1 MGKGSSK
8 GHTPREAK
16 DNLKSTQMLS
26 VIDAISEGPIEG
38 PVDGLKSVLLNS
50 TPVLDSEGNTNIS
63 GVTVVFLAGEQEQTP
78 PEGFESSG
86 SETVLGTEVK
96 YDTPITRTITSANI
110 DRLRFTFGVQALV
123 ETTSKGD
130 RNPSEVR
137 LLVQIQR
144 NGGWVTEKDITIKGK
159 TTSQYLASVVVGNLP
174 PRPFNIRMR
183 RMTPDSTTDQLQNKT
198 LWSSYTEIID
208 VKQCYPNTALVGVQ
222 VDSEQFGSQQVSRNY
237 HLRGRILQVPSNYN
251 PQTRQYS
258 GIWDGTLKPAYSNN
272 MAWCLW
278 DMLTHPRYGMGKRL
292 GAADVDKWALYVI
305 GQYCDQ
311 SVPDGFGGTEPR
323 ITCNA
328 YLTTQRKAWDVLSD
342 FCSAM
347 RCMPVWNGQTL
358 TFVQDRP
365 SDKVWTYNRSNVV
378 MPDDGAPFRYSFS
391 ALKDRHNAVEV
402 NWIDPDN
409 GWETA
414 TELVEDTQAIDTI
427 LDEHATM
434 QSLGKDTGTRVQA
447 NAVYDLGRSDQNG
460 SITYSSKAISENMV
474 INNGRANVWAG
485 TMVNVSVRGNDGILE
500 VMKPQIN
507 YAPAMLVGKV
517 VVSEGAS
524 FRTHGAVDTSK
535 ADVSLENSAWTI
547 IADITTTN
555 QNTRLNLANLAMSG
569 ANVIMM
575 AEPVT
580 RSSVTASA
588 ENFTTLTTNTLSGNG
603 NFYMR
608 TDMANHQSDQLNV
621 TGQATGDFKIFVTD
635 TGASPAA
642 GDSLTLVTTG
652 GGDAAFTLGNAGG
665 VVDIGTYE
673 YTLLDNG
680 NHSWSL
686 AENRAQITPST
697 TDVLNMAAAQPL
709 VFDAE
714 LYTVRERLGSVK
726 GVSYDTAMWSSAI
739 NTRNNVTTDAGAGF
753 EQTLTGL
760 TLGIDSR
767 FSREESST
775 IRGLFFGYSHS
786 DIGFDRGGKGNIDS
800 YTLGAYAGW
809 EHQNGAY
816 VDGVVKV
823 DRFANTIHGKM
834 SNGATAFGDY
844 NSNGAGA
851 HVESGFRWVD
861 GLWSVRPY
869 LAFTGFT
876 TDGQDYTLSNGM
888 SADVGNTR
896 ILRAEAGTAVSYHMD
911 LQNGTTLEPWL
922 KAAVRQEYADSNQVK
937 VNDDGK
943 FNNDVA
949 GTSGVYQAGIRS
961 SFTPT
966 LSGHLSV
973 SYGNGAGVES
983 PWNTQAGVVWSF

>member
-1 MGKGSSK
+1 MGLPSLPLSKKGGLLEVKEGGLAIAVDQKAGGAIKASTRVMEVFGTNRLGQFEIKNGIANNMLLENGGSLRVEENDFAYNTTVDSGGLLEVMDGGTATGVDKKAGGKLIVSTNALEVSGTNSK
-8 GHTPREAK
+8 GQFSIK
-16 DNLKSTQMLS
+16 D
-26 VIDAISEGPIEG
+26 
-38 PVDGLKSVLLNS
+38 
-50 TPVLDSEGNTNIS
+50 
-63 GVTVVFLAGEQEQTP
+63 GV
-78 PEGFESSG
+78 
-86 SETVLGTEVK
+86 
-96 YDTPITRTITSANI
+96 
-110 DRLRFTFGVQALV
+110 
-123 ETTSKGD
+123 SK
-130 RNPSEVR
+130 
-137 LLVQIQR
+137 
-144 NGGWVTEKDITIKGK
+144 
-159 TTSQYLASVVVGNLP
+159 
-174 PRPFNIRMR
+174 
-183 RMTPDSTTDQLQNKT
+183 
-198 LWSSYTEIID
+198 
-208 VKQCYPNTALVGVQ
+208 
-222 VDSEQFGSQQVSRNY
+222 NY
-237 HLRGRILQVPSNYN
+237 EL
-251 PQTRQYS
+251 
-258 GIWDGTLKPAYSNN
+258 
-272 MAWCLW
+272 
-278 DMLTHPRYGMGKRL
+278 
-292 GAADVDKWALYVI
+292 
-305 GQYCDQ
+305 
-311 SVPDGFGGTEPR
+311 
-323 ITCNA
+323 
-328 YLTTQRKAWDVLSD
+328 
-342 FCSAM
+342 
-347 RCMPVWNGQTL
+347 
-358 TFVQDRP
+358 
-365 SDKVWTYNRSNVV
+365 
-378 MPDDGAPFRYSFS
+378 DDGSG
-391 ALKDRHNAVEV
+391 LIVM
-402 NWIDPDN
+402 
-409 GWETA
+409 G
-414 TELVEDTQAIDTI
+414 DTQAIDTI

-434 QSLGKDTGTRVQA
+434 QSLGKDTGTKVQA

-535 ADVSLENSAWTI
+535 ADVSLENSVWTI

-555 QNTRLNLANLAMSG
+555 QNTLLNLANLAMSD

-575 AEPVT
+575 DEPVT

-588 ENFTTLTTNTLSGNG
+588 ENFITLTTNTLSGNG

-652 GGDAAFTLGNAGG
+652 CGDAAFTLGNAGG

-714 LYTVRERLGSVK
+714 LDTVRERLGSVK
-726 GVSYDTAMWSSAI
+726 GVNYDTAMWSSAI

-767 FSREESST
+767 FSREETST

-786 DIGFDRGGKGNIDS
+786 DIGFDRGGKGNVDS
-800 YTLGAYAGW
+800 YILGAYAGW

-823 DRFANTIHGKM
+823 DRFANTIHCKM

-888 SADVGNTR
+888 RADVGNTR

-911 LQNGTTLEPWL
+911 LQNGTTLEP
-922 KAAVRQEYADSNQVK
+922 
-937 VNDDGK
+937 
-943 FNNDVA
+943 
-949 GTSGVYQAGIRS
+949 
-961 SFTPT
+961 
-966 LSGHLSV
+966 
-973 SYGNGAGVES
+973 
-983 PWNTQAGVVWSF
+983 

>member
-1 MGKGSSK
+1 M
-8 GHTPREAK
+8 A
-16 DNLKSTQMLS
+16 ST
-26 VIDAISEGPIEG
+26 VEYGET
-38 PVDGLKSVLLNS
+38 VDGVVL
-50 TPVLDSEGNTNIS
+50 
-63 GVTVVFLAGEQEQTP
+63 
-78 PEGFESSG
+78 
-86 SETVLGTEVK
+86 
-96 YDTPITRTITSANI
+96 
-110 DRLRFTFGVQALV
+110 
-123 ETTSKGD
+123 
-130 RNPSEVR
+130 
-137 LLVQIQR
+137 
-144 NGGWVTEKDITIKGK
+144 EKDIQLVYGTANNTKINPGGEQHIKEFGISSNTEINGGYQYIEMNGTAEYSVLNDGYQIVQMGGAANQTTLNNGVLQVYGAANDPTIKGGRLIVEK
-159 TTSQYLASVVVGNLP
+159 DGITVLAAIEKGGLLEVKEGGLAIAVDQKAGGKLIV
-174 PRPFNIRMR
+174 
-183 RMTPDSTTDQLQNKT
+183 STN
-198 LWSSYTEIID
+198 
-208 VKQCYPNTALVGVQ
+208 ALEVSGTNSKGQFSIKDGV
-222 VDSEQFGSQQVSRNY
+222 SKNY
-237 HLRGRILQVPSNYN
+237 EL
-251 PQTRQYS
+251 
-258 GIWDGTLKPAYSNN
+258 
-272 MAWCLW
+272 
-278 DMLTHPRYGMGKRL
+278 
-292 GAADVDKWALYVI
+292 
-305 GQYCDQ
+305 
-311 SVPDGFGGTEPR
+311 
-323 ITCNA
+323 
-328 YLTTQRKAWDVLSD
+328 
-342 FCSAM
+342 
-347 RCMPVWNGQTL
+347 
-358 TFVQDRP
+358 
-365 SDKVWTYNRSNVV
+365 
-378 MPDDGAPFRYSFS
+378 DDGSG
-391 ALKDRHNAVEV
+391 LIVM
-402 NWIDPDN
+402 
-409 GWETA
+409 
-414 TELVEDTQAIDTI
+414 EDTQAIDTI

-535 ADVSLENSAWTI
+535 ADVSLENSVWTI

-555 QNTRLNLANLAMSG
+555 QNTLLNLANLAMSD

-575 AEPVT
+575 DEPVT

-588 ENFTTLTTNTLSGNG
+588 ENFITLTTNTLSGNG

-714 LYTVRERLGSVK
+714 LDTVRERLGSVK

-786 DIGFDRGGKGNIDS
+786 DIGFDRGG
-800 YTLGAYAGW
+800 
-809 EHQNGAY
+809 
-816 VDGVVKV
+816 
-823 DRFANTIHGKM
+823 
-834 SNGATAFGDY
+834 
-844 NSNGAGA
+844 
-851 HVESGFRWVD
+851 
-861 GLWSVRPY
+861 
-869 LAFTGFT
+869 
-876 TDGQDYTLSNGM
+876 
-888 SADVGNTR
+888 
-896 ILRAEAGTAVSYHMD
+896 
-911 LQNGTTLEPWL
+911 
-922 KAAVRQEYADSNQVK
+922 
-937 VNDDGK
+937 
-943 FNNDVA
+943 
-949 GTSGVYQAGIRS
+949 
-961 SFTPT
+961 
-966 LSGHLSV
+966 
-973 SYGNGAGVES
+973 
-983 PWNTQAGVVWSF
+983 

>member
-1 MGKGSSK
+1 MGLPSLPLSKKGGLLEVKEGGLAIAVDQKAGGAIKASTRVMEVFGTNRLGQFEIKNGIANNMLLENGGSLRVEENDFAYNTTVDSGGLLEVMDGGTATGVDKKAGGKLIVSTNALEVSGTNSK
-8 GHTPREAK
+8 GQFSIK
-16 DNLKSTQMLS
+16 D
-26 VIDAISEGPIEG
+26 
-38 PVDGLKSVLLNS
+38 
-50 TPVLDSEGNTNIS
+50 
-63 GVTVVFLAGEQEQTP
+63 GV
-78 PEGFESSG
+78 
-86 SETVLGTEVK
+86 
-96 YDTPITRTITSANI
+96 
-110 DRLRFTFGVQALV
+110 
-123 ETTSKGD
+123 SK
-130 RNPSEVR
+130 
-137 LLVQIQR
+137 
-144 NGGWVTEKDITIKGK
+144 
-159 TTSQYLASVVVGNLP
+159 
-174 PRPFNIRMR
+174 
-183 RMTPDSTTDQLQNKT
+183 
-198 LWSSYTEIID
+198 
-208 VKQCYPNTALVGVQ
+208 
-222 VDSEQFGSQQVSRNY
+222 NY
-237 HLRGRILQVPSNYN
+237 EL
-251 PQTRQYS
+251 
-258 GIWDGTLKPAYSNN
+258 
-272 MAWCLW
+272 
-278 DMLTHPRYGMGKRL
+278 
-292 GAADVDKWALYVI
+292 
-305 GQYCDQ
+305 
-311 SVPDGFGGTEPR
+311 
-323 ITCNA
+323 
-328 YLTTQRKAWDVLSD
+328 
-342 FCSAM
+342 
-347 RCMPVWNGQTL
+347 
-358 TFVQDRP
+358 
-365 SDKVWTYNRSNVV
+365 
-378 MPDDGAPFRYSFS
+378 DDGSG
-391 ALKDRHNAVEV
+391 LIVM
-402 NWIDPDN
+402 
-409 GWETA
+409 G
-414 TELVEDTQAIDTI
+414 DTQAIDTI

-434 QSLGKDTGTRVQA
+434 QSLGKDTGTKVQA

-535 ADVSLENSAWTI
+535 ADVSLENSVWTI

-555 QNTRLNLANLAMSG
+555 QNTLLNLANLAMSD

-575 AEPVT
+575 DEPVT

-588 ENFTTLTTNTLSGNG
+588 ENFITLTTNTLSGNG

-714 LYTVRERLGSVK
+714 LDTVRERLGSVK
-726 GVSYDTAMWSSAI
+726 GVNYDTAMWSSAI

-767 FSREESST
+767 FSREETST

-786 DIGFDRGGKGNIDS
+786 DIGFDRGCKGNVDS

-823 DRFANTIHGKM
+823 DRFANTIHCKM

-888 SADVGNTR
+888 RADVGNTR

-911 LQNGTTLEPWL
+911 LQNGTTLEP
-922 KAAVRQEYADSNQVK
+922 
-937 VNDDGK
+937 
-943 FNNDVA
+943 
-949 GTSGVYQAGIRS
+949 
-961 SFTPT
+961 
-966 LSGHLSV
+966 
-973 SYGNGAGVES
+973 
-983 PWNTQAGVVWSF
+983 

>member
-1 MGKGSSK
+1 MNG
-8 GHTPREAK
+8 TAEY
-16 DNLKSTQMLS
+16 
-26 VIDAISEGPIEG
+26 
-38 PVDGLKSVLLNS
+38 SVLNDGYQIVQMGGAANQTTLNNG
-50 TPVLDSEGNTNIS
+50 VLQVYG
-63 GVTVVFLAGEQEQTP
+63 A
-78 PEGFESSG
+78 
-86 SETVLGTEVK
+86 
-96 YDTPITRTITSANI
+96 AN
-110 DRLRFTFGVQALV
+110 D
-123 ETTSKGD
+123 
-130 RNPSEVR
+130 P
-137 LLVQIQR
+137 
-144 NGGWVTEKDITIKGK
+144 TIKGGRLIVEK
-159 TTSQYLASVVVGNLP
+159 DGITVLAAIEKGGLLEVKEGGLAIAVEQKAGGAIKASTRVMEAFGTNRLGQFEIKNGIANNMLLENGGSLRVEENDFAYNTT
-174 PRPFNIRMR
+174 
-183 RMTPDSTTDQLQNKT
+183 
-198 LWSSYTEIID
+198 
-208 VKQCYPNTALVGVQ
+208 
-222 VDSEQFGSQQVSRNY
+222 VDSGGLLEVMDGGTVTGVDKKAGGKLIVSTNALEVSGTNSKGQFSIKDGVSKNY
-237 HLRGRILQVPSNYN
+237 ELDDG
-251 PQTRQYS
+251 S
-258 GIWDGTLKPAYSNN
+258 GI
-272 MAWCLW
+272 
-278 DMLTHPRYGMGKRL
+278 
-292 GAADVDKWALYVI
+292 I
-305 GQYCDQ
+305 
-311 SVPDGFGGTEPR
+311 
-323 ITCNA
+323 
-328 YLTTQRKAWDVLSD
+328 
-342 FCSAM
+342 
-347 RCMPVWNGQTL
+347 
-358 TFVQDRP
+358 
-365 SDKVWTYNRSNVV
+365 V
-378 MPDDGAPFRYSFS
+378 M
-391 ALKDRHNAVEV
+391 
-402 NWIDPDN
+402 
-409 GWETA
+409 
-414 TELVEDTQAIDTI
+414 EDTQAIDTI

-434 QSLGKDTGTRVQA
+434 QSLGKDTGTKVQA

-535 ADVSLENSAWTI
+535 ADVSLENSVWTI

-555 QNTRLNLANLAMSG
+555 QNTLLNLANLAMSD

-575 AEPVT
+575 DEPVT

-588 ENFTTLTTNTLSGNG
+588 ENFITLTTNTLSGNG

-714 LYTVRERLGSVK
+714 LDTVRERLGSVK
-726 GVSYDTAMWSSAI
+726 GVNYDTAMWSSAI

-767 FSREESST
+767 FSREETST

-786 DIGFDRGGKGNIDS
+786 DIGFDRGGKGNVDS
-800 YTLGAYAGW
+800 YTLGPYAGW

-823 DRFANTIHGKM
+823 DRFANTIHCKM

-888 SADVGNTR
+888 RADVGNTR

-911 LQNGTTLEPWL
+911 LQNGTTLEP
-922 KAAVRQEYADSNQVK
+922 
-937 VNDDGK
+937 
-943 FNNDVA
+943 
-949 GTSGVYQAGIRS
+949 
-961 SFTPT
+961 
-966 LSGHLSV
+966 
-973 SYGNGAGVES
+973 
-983 PWNTQAGVVWSF
+983 

>member
-1 MGKGSSK
+1 MATALYS
-8 GHTPREAK
+8 PIA
-16 DNLKSTQMLS
+16 LAST
-26 VIDAISEGPIEG
+26 VEYGET
-38 PVDGLKSVLLNS
+38 VDGVVL
-50 TPVLDSEGNTNIS
+50 
-63 GVTVVFLAGEQEQTP
+63 
-78 PEGFESSG
+78 
-86 SETVLGTEVK
+86 
-96 YDTPITRTITSANI
+96 
-110 DRLRFTFGVQALV
+110 
-123 ETTSKGD
+123 
-130 RNPSEVR
+130 
-137 LLVQIQR
+137 
-144 NGGWVTEKDITIKGK
+144 EKDIQLVYGTANNTKINPGGEQHIKEFGVSSNTEIKGGYQYIEMNGTAEYSVLNDGYQIVQMGGAANQTTLNNGVLQVYGAANDPTIKGGRLIVEK
-159 TTSQYLASVVVGNLP
+159 DGITVLAAIEKGGLLEVKEGGLAIAVDQKAGGAIKASTRAMEVFGTNRLGQFDIKNGIANNMLLENGGSLRVEENDFAYNTT
-174 PRPFNIRMR
+174 
-183 RMTPDSTTDQLQNKT
+183 
-198 LWSSYTEIID
+198 
-208 VKQCYPNTALVGVQ
+208 
-222 VDSEQFGSQQVSRNY
+222 VDSGGLLEVM
-237 HLRGRILQVPSNYN
+237 
-251 PQTRQYS
+251 
-258 GIWDGTLKPAYSNN
+258 DGGTV
-272 MAWCLW
+272 
-278 DMLTHPRYGMGKRL
+278 TG
-292 GAADVDKWALYVI
+292 VDKKAGGKLIVSTNALEVSGPNSK
-305 GQYCDQ
+305 GQF
-311 SVPDGFGGTEPR
+311 SIKDGVSKNYE
-323 ITCNA
+323 
-328 YLTTQRKAWDVLSD
+328 L
-342 FCSAM
+342 
-347 RCMPVWNGQTL
+347 
-358 TFVQDRP
+358 
-365 SDKVWTYNRSNVV
+365 
-378 MPDDGAPFRYSFS
+378 DDGSG
-391 ALKDRHNAVEV
+391 LIVM
-402 NWIDPDN
+402 
-409 GWETA
+409 
-414 TELVEDTQAIDTI
+414 EDTQAIDTI

-434 QSLGKDTGTRVQA
+434 QSLGKDTGTKVQA

-535 ADVSLENSAWTI
+535 ADVSLENSVWTI

-555 QNTRLNLANLAMSG
+555 QNTLLNLANLAMSD

-575 AEPVT
+575 DEPVT

-588 ENFTTLTTNTLSGNG
+588 ENFITLTTNTLSGNG

-714 LYTVRERLGSVK
+714 LDTVRERLGSVK
-726 GVSYDTAMWSSAI
+726 GVNYDTAMWSSAI

-760 TLGIDSR
+760 TLGIDS
-767 FSREESST
+767 
-775 IRGLFFGYSHS
+775 
-786 DIGFDRGGKGNIDS
+786 

-823 DRFANTIHGKM
+823 DRFANTIHCKM

-888 SADVGNTR
+888 RADVGNTR

-911 LQNGTTLEPWL
+911 LQNGTTLEP
-922 KAAVRQEYADSNQVK
+922 
-937 VNDDGK
+937 
-943 FNNDVA
+943 
-949 GTSGVYQAGIRS
+949 
-961 SFTPT
+961 
-966 LSGHLSV
+966 
-973 SYGNGAGVES
+973 
-983 PWNTQAGVVWSF
+983 

>member
-1 MGKGSSK
+1 MATALYS
-8 GHTPREAK
+8 PIA
-16 DNLKSTQMLS
+16 LAST
-26 VIDAISEGPIEG
+26 VEYGET
-38 PVDGLKSVLLNS
+38 VDGVVL
-50 TPVLDSEGNTNIS
+50 
-63 GVTVVFLAGEQEQTP
+63 
-78 PEGFESSG
+78 
-86 SETVLGTEVK
+86 
-96 YDTPITRTITSANI
+96 
-110 DRLRFTFGVQALV
+110 
-123 ETTSKGD
+123 
-130 RNPSEVR
+130 
-137 LLVQIQR
+137 
-144 NGGWVTEKDITIKGK
+144 EKDIQLVYGTANNTKINPGGEQHIKEFGVSSNTEINGGYQYIEMNGTAEYSVLNDGYQIVQMGGAANQTTLNNGVLQVYGAANDPTIKGGRLIVEK
-159 TTSQYLASVVVGNLP
+159 DGITVLAAIEKGGLLEVKEGGLAIAVDQKAGGAIKASTRVMEVFGTNRLGQFEIKNGIANNMLLENGGSLRVEENDFAYNTT
-174 PRPFNIRMR
+174 
-183 RMTPDSTTDQLQNKT
+183 
-198 LWSSYTEIID
+198 
-208 VKQCYPNTALVGVQ
+208 
-222 VDSEQFGSQQVSRNY
+222 VDSGGLLEVM
-237 HLRGRILQVPSNYN
+237 
-251 PQTRQYS
+251 
-258 GIWDGTLKPAYSNN
+258 DGGTA
-272 MAWCLW
+272 
-278 DMLTHPRYGMGKRL
+278 TG
-292 GAADVDKWALYVI
+292 VDKKAGGKLIVSTNALEVSGTNSK
-305 GQYCDQ
+305 GQF
-311 SVPDGFGGTEPR
+311 SIKDGVSKNYE
-323 ITCNA
+323 
-328 YLTTQRKAWDVLSD
+328 L
-342 FCSAM
+342 
-347 RCMPVWNGQTL
+347 
-358 TFVQDRP
+358 
-365 SDKVWTYNRSNVV
+365 
-378 MPDDGAPFRYSFS
+378 DDGSG
-391 ALKDRHNAVEV
+391 LIVM
-402 NWIDPDN
+402 
-409 GWETA
+409 
-414 TELVEDTQAIDTI
+414 EDTQAIDTI

-434 QSLGKDTGTRVQA
+434 QSLGKDTGTKVQA

-535 ADVSLENSAWTI
+535 ADVSLENSVWTI

-555 QNTRLNLANLAMSG
+555 QNTLLNLANLAMSD

-575 AEPVT
+575 DEPVT

-588 ENFTTLTTNTLSGNG
+588 ENFITLTTNTLSGNG

-714 LYTVRERLGSVK
+714 LDTVRERLGSVK
-726 GVSYDTAMWSSAI
+726 GVNYDTAMWSSAI

-767 FSREESST
+767 FSREETST

-786 DIGFDRGGKGNIDS
+786 DIGFDRGGKGNVDS
-800 YTLGAYAGW
+800 YTQGAYAGW

-823 DRFANTIHGKM
+823 DRFANTIHCKM

-888 SADVGNTR
+888 RADVGNTR

-911 LQNGTTLEPWL
+911 LQNGTTLEP
-922 KAAVRQEYADSNQVK
+922 
-937 VNDDGK
+937 
-943 FNNDVA
+943 
-949 GTSGVYQAGIRS
+949 
-961 SFTPT
+961 
-966 LSGHLSV
+966 
-973 SYGNGAGVES
+973 
-983 PWNTQAGVVWSF
+983 

>member
-1 MGKGSSK
+1 MHQSGSVSLC
-8 GHTPREAK
+8 R
-16 DNLKSTQMLS
+16 S
-26 VIDAISEGPIEG
+26 AISVLVATALYSPIALASTVEYG
-38 PVDGLKSVLLNS
+38 ETVDGVVL
-50 TPVLDSEGNTNIS
+50 
-63 GVTVVFLAGEQEQTP
+63 
-78 PEGFESSG
+78 
-86 SETVLGTEVK
+86 
-96 YDTPITRTITSANI
+96 
-110 DRLRFTFGVQALV
+110 
-123 ETTSKGD
+123 
-130 RNPSEVR
+130 
-137 LLVQIQR
+137 
-144 NGGWVTEKDITIKGK
+144 EKDIQLVYGTANNTKINPGGEQHIKEFGVSNNTEINGGYQYIEMNGAAEYSVLNDGYQIVQMGGAANQTTLNNGVLQVYGAANDTTIKGGRLIVEKDGGAVFVAIEKGGLLEVKEGGFAFAVDQKAGGAIK
-159 TTSQYLASVVVGNLP
+159 TTTRAMEVFGTNRLGQFDIKNGIANNMLLENGGSLRVEENDFAYN
-174 PRPFNIRMR
+174 
-183 RMTPDSTTDQLQNKT
+183 TT
-198 LWSSYTEIID
+198 
-208 VKQCYPNTALVGVQ
+208 
-222 VDSEQFGSQQVSRNY
+222 VDSGGLLEVM
-237 HLRGRILQVPSNYN
+237 
-251 PQTRQYS
+251 
-258 GIWDGTLKPAYSNN
+258 DGGTV
-272 MAWCLW
+272 
-278 DMLTHPRYGMGKRL
+278 TG
-292 GAADVDKWALYVI
+292 VDKKAGGKLIVSTNALEVSGPNSK
-305 GQYCDQ
+305 GQF
-311 SVPDGFGGTEPR
+311 SIKDGVSKNYE
-323 ITCNA
+323 
-328 YLTTQRKAWDVLSD
+328 L
-342 FCSAM
+342 
-347 RCMPVWNGQTL
+347 
-358 TFVQDRP
+358 
-365 SDKVWTYNRSNVV
+365 
-378 MPDDGAPFRYSFS
+378 DDGSG
-391 ALKDRHNAVEV
+391 LIVM
-402 NWIDPDN
+402 
-409 GWETA
+409 
-414 TELVEDTQAIDTI
+414 EDTQAIDTI
-427 LDEHATM
+427 LDKHATM
-434 QSLGKDTGTRVQA
+434 QSLGKDTGTKVQA
-447 NAVYDLGRSDQNG
+447 NAVYDLGRSYQNG

-535 ADVSLENSAWTI
+535 ADVSLENSVWTI

-555 QNTRLNLANLAMSG
+555 QNTLLNLANLAMSD

-575 AEPVT
+575 DEPVT

-588 ENFTTLTTNTLSGNG
+588 ENFITLTTNTLSGNG

-714 LYTVRERLGSVK
+714 LDTVRERLGSVK

-760 TLGIDSR
+760 TLG
-767 FSREESST
+767 
-775 IRGLFFGYSHS
+775 
-786 DIGFDRGGKGNIDS
+786 IDS

-888 SADVGNTR
+888 RADVGNTR

-983 PWNTQAGVVWSF
+983 PWNTQAGVVWTF

>member
-1 MGKGSSK
+1 MHQSGSVSLC
-8 GHTPREAK
+8 R
-16 DNLKSTQMLS
+16 S
-26 VIDAISEGPIEG
+26 AISVLVATALYSPIALASTVEYG
-38 PVDGLKSVLLNS
+38 ETVDGVVL
-50 TPVLDSEGNTNIS
+50 
-63 GVTVVFLAGEQEQTP
+63 
-78 PEGFESSG
+78 
-86 SETVLGTEVK
+86 
-96 YDTPITRTITSANI
+96 
-110 DRLRFTFGVQALV
+110 
-123 ETTSKGD
+123 
-130 RNPSEVR
+130 
-137 LLVQIQR
+137 
-144 NGGWVTEKDITIKGK
+144 EKDIQLVYGTANNTKINPGGEQHIKEFGISSNTEINGGYQYIEMNGTAEYSVLNDGYQIVQMGGAANQTTLNNGVLQVYGAANEPTIKGGRLIIEKDGITVFAAIEKGGLLEVKEGGLAFAVDQKAGGAIK
-159 TTSQYLASVVVGNLP
+159 TTTRAMEVFGTNRLGQFDIKDGIANNMLLENGGSLRVEENDFAYN
-174 PRPFNIRMR
+174 
-183 RMTPDSTTDQLQNKT
+183 TT
-198 LWSSYTEIID
+198 
-208 VKQCYPNTALVGVQ
+208 
-222 VDSEQFGSQQVSRNY
+222 VDSGGLLEVM
-237 HLRGRILQVPSNYN
+237 
-251 PQTRQYS
+251 
-258 GIWDGTLKPAYSNN
+258 D
-272 MAWCLW
+272 
-278 DMLTHPRYGMGKRL
+278 
-292 GAADVDKWALYVI
+292 
-305 GQYCDQ
+305 
-311 SVPDGFGGTEPR
+311 GGTATGVDTGL
-323 ITCNA
+323 I
-328 YLTTQRKAWDVLSD
+328 
-342 FCSAM
+342 
-347 RCMPVWNGQTL
+347 
-358 TFVQDRP
+358 
-365 SDKVWTYNRSNVV
+365 V
-378 MPDDGAPFRYSFS
+378 M
-391 ALKDRHNAVEV
+391 
-402 NWIDPDN
+402 
-409 GWETA
+409 
-414 TELVEDTQAIDTI
+414 EDTQAIDTI

-524 FRTHGAVDTSK
+524 LRTHGAVDTSK

-555 QNTRLNLANLAMSG
+555 QNTPLNLANLAMSG

-714 LYTVRERLGSVK
+714 LDTVRERLGSVK

-786 DIGFDRGGKGNIDS
+786 DIGFDRGGKGNVDS

-844 NSNGAGA
+844 SSNGAGA

-888 SADVGNTR
+888 RADVGNTR

-949 GTSGVYQAGIRS
+949 GTRGVYQAGIRS

-983 PWNTQAGVVWSF
+983 PWNTQAGVVWTF

>member
-1 MGKGSSK
+1 MSGPNSK
-8 GHTPREAK
+8 GQFSIK
-16 DNLKSTQMLS
+16 D
-26 VIDAISEGPIEG
+26 
-38 PVDGLKSVLLNS
+38 
-50 TPVLDSEGNTNIS
+50 
-63 GVTVVFLAGEQEQTP
+63 GV
-78 PEGFESSG
+78 
-86 SETVLGTEVK
+86 
-96 YDTPITRTITSANI
+96 
-110 DRLRFTFGVQALV
+110 
-123 ETTSKGD
+123 SK
-130 RNPSEVR
+130 
-137 LLVQIQR
+137 
-144 NGGWVTEKDITIKGK
+144 
-159 TTSQYLASVVVGNLP
+159 
-174 PRPFNIRMR
+174 
-183 RMTPDSTTDQLQNKT
+183 
-198 LWSSYTEIID
+198 
-208 VKQCYPNTALVGVQ
+208 
-222 VDSEQFGSQQVSRNY
+222 NY
-237 HLRGRILQVPSNYN
+237 EL
-251 PQTRQYS
+251 
-258 GIWDGTLKPAYSNN
+258 
-272 MAWCLW
+272 
-278 DMLTHPRYGMGKRL
+278 
-292 GAADVDKWALYVI
+292 
-305 GQYCDQ
+305 
-311 SVPDGFGGTEPR
+311 
-323 ITCNA
+323 
-328 YLTTQRKAWDVLSD
+328 
-342 FCSAM
+342 
-347 RCMPVWNGQTL
+347 
-358 TFVQDRP
+358 
-365 SDKVWTYNRSNVV
+365 
-378 MPDDGAPFRYSFS
+378 DDGSG
-391 ALKDRHNAVEV
+391 LIVM
-402 NWIDPDN
+402 
-409 GWETA
+409 
-414 TELVEDTQAIDTI
+414 EDTQAIDTI

-434 QSLGKDTGTRVQA
+434 QSLGKDTGTKVQA

-535 ADVSLENSAWTI
+535 ADVSLENSVWTI

-555 QNTRLNLANLAMSG
+555 QNTLLNLANLTMSD

-575 AEPVT
+575 DEPVT

-588 ENFTTLTTNTLSGNG
+588 ENFITLTTNTLSGNG

-714 LYTVRERLGSVK
+714 LDTVRERLGSVK
-726 GVSYDTAMWSSAI
+726 GVNYDTAMWSSAI

-767 FSREESST
+767 FSREETST

-786 DIGFDRGGKGNIDS
+786 DIGFDRGGKGNVDS

-823 DRFANTIHGKM
+823 DRFANTIHCKM

-888 SADVGNTR
+888 RADVGNTR

-911 LQNGTTLEPWL
+911 LQNGTTLEP
-922 KAAVRQEYADSNQVK
+922 
-937 VNDDGK
+937 
-943 FNNDVA
+943 
-949 GTSGVYQAGIRS
+949 
-961 SFTPT
+961 
-966 LSGHLSV
+966 
-973 SYGNGAGVES
+973 
-983 PWNTQAGVVWSF
+983 

>member
-1 MGKGSSK
+1 MATALYS
-8 GHTPREAK
+8 PIA
-16 DNLKSTQMLS
+16 LAST
-26 VIDAISEGPIEG
+26 VEYGET
-38 PVDGLKSVLLNS
+38 VDGVVL
-50 TPVLDSEGNTNIS
+50 
-63 GVTVVFLAGEQEQTP
+63 
-78 PEGFESSG
+78 
-86 SETVLGTEVK
+86 
-96 YDTPITRTITSANI
+96 
-110 DRLRFTFGVQALV
+110 
-123 ETTSKGD
+123 
-130 RNPSEVR
+130 
-137 LLVQIQR
+137 
-144 NGGWVTEKDITIKGK
+144 EKDIQLVYGTANNTKINPGGEQHIKEFGVSSNTEIKGGYQYIEMNGTAEYSVLNDGYQIVQMGGAANQTTLNNGVLQVYGAANDPTIKGGRLIVEKDGITVLAAIEKGGLLEVKEGGLAIAVEQKAGGAIK
-159 TTSQYLASVVVGNLP
+159 TTTRVMEAFGTNRLGQFEIKNGIANNMLLENGGSLRVEENDFAYN
-174 PRPFNIRMR
+174 
-183 RMTPDSTTDQLQNKT
+183 TT
-198 LWSSYTEIID
+198 
-208 VKQCYPNTALVGVQ
+208 
-222 VDSEQFGSQQVSRNY
+222 VDSGGLLEVM
-237 HLRGRILQVPSNYN
+237 
-251 PQTRQYS
+251 
-258 GIWDGTLKPAYSNN
+258 DGGTV
-272 MAWCLW
+272 
-278 DMLTHPRYGMGKRL
+278 TG
-292 GAADVDKWALYVI
+292 VDKKAGGKLIVSTNALEVSGTNSK
-305 GQYCDQ
+305 GQF
-311 SVPDGFGGTEPR
+311 SIKDGVSKNYE
-323 ITCNA
+323 
-328 YLTTQRKAWDVLSD
+328 L
-342 FCSAM
+342 
-347 RCMPVWNGQTL
+347 
-358 TFVQDRP
+358 
-365 SDKVWTYNRSNVV
+365 
-378 MPDDGAPFRYSFS
+378 DDGSG
-391 ALKDRHNAVEV
+391 LIVM
-402 NWIDPDN
+402 
-409 GWETA
+409 
-414 TELVEDTQAIDTI
+414 EDTQAIDTI

-434 QSLGKDTGTRVQA
+434 QSLGKDTGTKVQA

-535 ADVSLENSAWTI
+535 ADVSLENSVWTI

-555 QNTRLNLANLAMSG
+555 QNILLNLANLAMSD

-575 AEPVT
+575 DEPVT

-588 ENFTTLTTNTLSGNG
+588 ENFITLTTNTLSGNG

-714 LYTVRERLGSVK
+714 LDTVRERLGSVK
-726 GVSYDTAMWSSAI
+726 GVNYDTAMWSSAI

-767 FSREESST
+767 FSREETST

-786 DIGFDRGGKGNIDS
+786 DIGFDRGGKGNVDS
-800 YTLGAYAGW
+800 YTLGPYAGW

-823 DRFANTIHGKM
+823 DRFANTIHCKM

-888 SADVGNTR
+888 RADVGNTR

-911 LQNGTTLEPWL
+911 LQNGTTLEP
-922 KAAVRQEYADSNQVK
+922 
-937 VNDDGK
+937 
-943 FNNDVA
+943 
-949 GTSGVYQAGIRS
+949 
-961 SFTPT
+961 
-966 LSGHLSV
+966 
-973 SYGNGAGVES
+973 
-983 PWNTQAGVVWSF
+983 

>member
-1 MGKGSSK
+1 MATALYS
-8 GHTPREAK
+8 PIA
-16 DNLKSTQMLS
+16 LAST
-26 VIDAISEGPIEG
+26 VEYGET
-38 PVDGLKSVLLNS
+38 VDGVVL
-50 TPVLDSEGNTNIS
+50 
-63 GVTVVFLAGEQEQTP
+63 
-78 PEGFESSG
+78 
-86 SETVLGTEVK
+86 
-96 YDTPITRTITSANI
+96 
-110 DRLRFTFGVQALV
+110 
-123 ETTSKGD
+123 
-130 RNPSEVR
+130 
-137 LLVQIQR
+137 
-144 NGGWVTEKDITIKGK
+144 EKDIQLVYGTANNTKINPGGEQHIKEFGVSSNTEIKGGYQYIEMNGTAEYSVLNDGYQIVQMGGAANQTTLNNGVLQVYGAANDPTIKGGRLIVEK
-159 TTSQYLASVVVGNLP
+159 DGITVLAAIEKGGLLEVKEGGLAIAVDQKAGGAIKASTRGMEAFGTNRLGQFEIKNGIANNMLLENGGSLRVEENDFAYNTT
-174 PRPFNIRMR
+174 
-183 RMTPDSTTDQLQNKT
+183 
-198 LWSSYTEIID
+198 
-208 VKQCYPNTALVGVQ
+208 
-222 VDSEQFGSQQVSRNY
+222 VDSGGLLEVM
-237 HLRGRILQVPSNYN
+237 
-251 PQTRQYS
+251 
-258 GIWDGTLKPAYSNN
+258 DGGTV
-272 MAWCLW
+272 
-278 DMLTHPRYGMGKRL
+278 TG
-292 GAADVDKWALYVI
+292 VDKKAGGKLIVSTNALEVSGTNSK
-305 GQYCDQ
+305 GQF
-311 SVPDGFGGTEPR
+311 SIKDGVSKNYE
-323 ITCNA
+323 
-328 YLTTQRKAWDVLSD
+328 L
-342 FCSAM
+342 
-347 RCMPVWNGQTL
+347 
-358 TFVQDRP
+358 
-365 SDKVWTYNRSNVV
+365 
-378 MPDDGAPFRYSFS
+378 DDGSG
-391 ALKDRHNAVEV
+391 LIVM
-402 NWIDPDN
+402 
-409 GWETA
+409 
-414 TELVEDTQAIDTI
+414 EDTQAIDTI

-434 QSLGKDTGTRVQA
+434 QSLGKDTGTKVQA

-535 ADVSLENSAWTI
+535 ADVSLENSVWTI

-555 QNTRLNLANLAMSG
+555 QNTLLNLANLAMSD

-575 AEPVT
+575 DEPVT

-588 ENFTTLTTNTLSGNG
+588 ENFITLTTNTLSGNG

-714 LYTVRERLGSVK
+714 LDTVRERLGSVK
-726 GVSYDTAMWSSAI
+726 GVNYDTAMWSSAI

-767 FSREESST
+767 FSREETST

-786 DIGFDRGGKGNIDS
+786 DIGFDRGGKGNVDS
-800 YTLGAYAGW
+800 YTLGPYAGW

-823 DRFANTIHGKM
+823 DRFANTIHCKM

-888 SADVGNTR
+888 RADVGNTR

-911 LQNGTTLEPWL
+911 LQNGTTLEP
-922 KAAVRQEYADSNQVK
+922 
-937 VNDDGK
+937 
-943 FNNDVA
+943 
-949 GTSGVYQAGIRS
+949 
-961 SFTPT
+961 
-966 LSGHLSV
+966 
-973 SYGNGAGVES
+973 
-983 PWNTQAGVVWSF
+983 